1 MNLSIFFSLFFLM
14 MGWAEPSN
22 KVERAQ
28 LGREFTFK
36 VGEQAVIKEAG
47 LKISFS
53 AVTED
58 SRCPK
63 GVDCIWAGNGKLIL
77 KVSAGGGKATPIEL
91 NTNVEPKQGRF
102 HGYDIKLVSLNPYP
116 QKDVVIK
123 HNAYAATL
131 VVSK

>member
-1 MNLSIFFSLFFLM
+1 MNLSLFLLFFFLM
-14 MGWAEPSN
+14 TGWAGPSN

-36 VGEQAVIKEAG
+36 VGEQAVIKEAR

-53 AVTED
+53 AVVED

-63 GVDCIWAGNGKLIL
+63 GVDCIWAGNGKITL
-77 KVSAGGGKATPIEL
+77 KVSAGGQKASSIEL
-91 NTNVEPKQGRF
+91 STNLEPRELRF
-102 HGYDIKLVSLNPYP
+102 HGYNIKLVRLDPYP

-123 HNAYAATL
+123 RGSYTATL
-131 VVSK
+131 LVRR